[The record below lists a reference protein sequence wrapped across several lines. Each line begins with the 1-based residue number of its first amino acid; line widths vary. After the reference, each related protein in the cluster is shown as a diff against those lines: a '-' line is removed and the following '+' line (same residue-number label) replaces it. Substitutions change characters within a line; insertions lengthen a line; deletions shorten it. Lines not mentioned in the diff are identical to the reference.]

1 MVFRFLFLVDVAV
14 VCSLQCEHWC
24 LLSVIQRNWGVR
36 PGNHLSYQVDR
47 VTRRLRNID
56 PLDWE
61 RSPHTSANLNTLWLF
76 RPLSRLHKPLLLLIL
91 VLQVF
96 QPTQFYILKSL
107 LLTPLQTTLST
118 VKSSNKWR
126 LSIRM
131 RVVKHFCLIT
141 FGQYLQVVV
150 LGDWGEDSNRL
161 QCLV

>member
-24 LLSVIQRNWGVR
+24 LLSVIQSNWGVR

-96 QPTQFYILKSL
+96 QPTQLYILKSL

-126 LSIRM
+126 LSICM
-131 RVVKHFCLIT
+131 CVVKHFCLIT
-141 FGQYLQVVV
+141 FRQYLQVVV